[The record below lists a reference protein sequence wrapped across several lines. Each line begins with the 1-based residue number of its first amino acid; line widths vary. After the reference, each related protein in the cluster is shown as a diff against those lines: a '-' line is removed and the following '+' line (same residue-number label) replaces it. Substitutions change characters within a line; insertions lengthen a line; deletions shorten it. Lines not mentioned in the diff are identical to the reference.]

1 MPARVY
7 QDLLTER
14 ITEEMAESTFEVV
27 RRVLVEGLSIDENIV
42 ALESRLKEDFEAD
55 SLDAVEIIMMLEEE
69 FKVEVNPEQAG
80 AIETVADLVSL
91 IDSLRA

>member
-1 MPARVY
+1 
-7 QDLLTER
+7 
-14 ITEEMAESTFEVV
+14 MAESTFEVV